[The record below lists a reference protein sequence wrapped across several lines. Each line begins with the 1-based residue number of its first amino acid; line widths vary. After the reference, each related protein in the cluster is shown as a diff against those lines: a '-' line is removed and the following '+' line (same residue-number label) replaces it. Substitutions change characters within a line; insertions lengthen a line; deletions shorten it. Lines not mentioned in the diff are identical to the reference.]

1 MKSYNEMSKE
11 ELMKEKES
19 LTAAYRDYQKMDLS
33 LNMAR
38 GKPAPAQLE
47 LSYGLLGAVD
57 PSDMIED
64 GIDTRNYGGLDGIP
78 AAKALLA
85 SMVDCDPEQVIV
97 FGNSSLNIM
106 YDQVSRGM
114 TTGYLGETPW
124 CKLPEVKWI
133 CPVPGYDRHFG
144 VTEHFGI
151 KMINVP
157 MTEDGPDMD
166 MVEELVKDPA
176 VKGMWCVPKY
186 SNPQG
191 YVYSDEIVKRI
202 AALEPAAPDFRVFWD
217 NAYCV
222 HHIYDEP
229 EKQKKILNILDETEK
244 CGHKDMIFEFMSTSK
259 ISFPGAGIA
268 GMAASDNNLKDVLKT
283 LSAQTIGYDKIN
295 MLRHVNFFRDGKGIR
310 EHMKKHAAIVRPKFE
325 LTVKKFKEELEGLGV
340 GSWTEPSGGY
350 FVTFT
355 TNPGCAKRTIE
366 LAKEAGVTMTGA
378 GAPFPYHKDP
388 DDSTI
393 RVAPTY
399 PTLDELSQALD
410 VFVLCVKLAAV
421 EKKLG

>member
-47 LSYGLLGAVD
+47 LSYGILGAVD

-64 GIDTRNYGGLDGIP
+64 VIDTRNYGGLDGIP

-114 TTGYLGETPW
+114 TTGHLGETPW

-229 EKQKKILNILDETEK
+229 EKQKKILNILDEAEK

>member
-1 MKSYNEMSKE
+1 
-11 ELMKEKES
+11 
-19 LTAAYRDYQKMDLS
+19 
-33 LNMAR
+33 
-38 GKPAPAQLE
+38 
-47 LSYGLLGAVD
+47 
-57 PSDMIED
+57 MIED
-64 GIDTRNYGGLDGIP
+64 VIDTRNYGGLDGIP

-114 TTGYLGETPW
+114 TTGHLGETPW
-124 CKLPEVKWI
+124 CKLPEVKLI

-229 EKQKKILNILDETEK
+229 EKQKKILNILDEAEK